1 MEKTYQISITARYP
15 ESPGESLTCCFT
27 EVRTC
32 PICHHAA
39 KPNILQ
45 AYALGDDE
53 KISVVY
59 HCPACDNIFLATY
72 SDPDDISD
80 CHEPIKLFFE
90 ELENLAPQTPEG
102 ISIPECVGT
111 ISPDFCEIYGQ
122 AAAAEA
128 AGLDQVC
135 GSGYRKALEFLVKDY
150 LSGKYPEKEEEI
162 KKNSLGNA
170 ISKIESPRIQTLA
183 QRSSWLGNDETHYVR
198 KHEDRDVSDMQRF
211 IHAIL
216 TFIVAEQAVEDALS
230 IPSK

>member
-1 MEKTYQISITARYP
+1 MEKEHQINVMARYP
-15 ESPGESLTCCFT
+15 ESSGRGLNCSFT
-27 EVRTC
+27 EIRTC

-45 AYALGDDE
+45 AYVLGNDE

-72 SDPDDISD
+72 GDPVDIAYF
-80 CHEPIKLFFE
+80 HEPTKLFFG
-90 ELENLAPQTPEG
+90 ELESLAPQTPEG
-102 ISIPECVGT
+102 ISIPECVET
-111 ISPDFCEIYGQ
+111 ISPNFCEIYGQ

-162 KKNSLGNA
+162 KKNRLGTA
-170 ISKIESPRIQTLA
+170 IDKIENSGIRELA
-183 QRSSWLGNDETHYVR
+183 RRGAWLGNDETHYVR
-198 KHEDRDVSDMQRF
+198 KHEGRDVSDMKRF
-211 IHAIL
+211 IRSML
-216 TFIVAEQAVEDALS
+216 TFIDAEQTLSDALS